1 MLNPFKTKKDYKI
14 SLLRSYELMQKNLK
28 NGTAESD
35 ELEVLFILVE
45 AYEKKHYPIPPPHPV
60 EAIRFRLEQSGMSEK
75 ELNKLLGGRN
85 RKSEI
90 MSGKRKLSLNMI
102 PTLHEKLHI
111 PAETLIAV
119 Y

>member
-1 MLNPFKTKKDYKI
+1 MLKPIKTKKDYDAAL
-14 SLLRSYELMQKNLK
+14 SRSYELMQKNLK
-28 NGTAESD
+28 PGSAEAD
-35 ELEVLFILVE
+35 ELEVLSMLVE
-45 AYEKKHYPIPPPHPV
+45 AYEKKHYPVPPPHPV

-102 PTLHEKLHI
+102 RTLHEKLNI
-111 PAETLIAV
+111 PAETLIAA